1 MKRQLMTSG
10 LVAALM
16 AVPIAYASAAEQS
29 PTTGTPGPTTIS
41 EQVAPQAAPQ
51 SKPKYE
57 DFGARV
63 PGGNQKGSSIGGKE
77 LSDGDLQ
84 DKTVYDLED
93 REVGTV
99 KDVSAPFGENRR
111 AIVEVGG
118 ILGFGGKDV
127 AVPVQHFQLKPDGR
141 LIVKLTEE
149 ELEQMPPVNERG
161 ISATEKRS

>member
-16 AVPIAYASAAEQS
+16 AAPIGYAGAADPEPSTATQ
-29 PTTGTPGPTTIS
+29 GPTTIR
-41 EQVAPQAAPQ
+41 EQVAPQAAPE
-51 SKPKYE
+51 SAPKQE
-57 DFGARV
+57 DLGARV
-63 PGGNQKGSSIGGKE
+63 PGGNQKGASTQGKE

-84 DKTVYDLED
+84 DKTVYDLEN

-127 AVPVQHFQLKPDGR
+127 AVPVDHFRMQPDGR
-141 LIVKLTEE
+141 LIVKLTED
-149 ELEQMPPVNERG
+149 ELKQMPPVREKG
-161 ISATEKRS
+161 ISATENKS

>member
-1 MKRQLMTSG
+1 MKRRLMTSG

-16 AVPIAYASAAEQS
+16 AAPIGFAGAADQNS
-29 PTTGTPGPTTIS
+29 STDTQGPATIS
-41 EQVAPQAAPQ
+41 KQAVPQAAPELT
-51 SKPKYE
+51 PKHE
-57 DFGARV
+57 ESTPGV
-63 PGGNQKGSSIGGKE
+63 PSGSQESASIVGKE

-84 DKTVYDLED
+84 DKTVYDLEN

-127 AVPVQHFQLKPDGR
+127 AVPVDHFRIQPDGR
-141 LIVKLTEE
+141 LIVNLTEE
-149 ELEQMPPVNERG
+149 ELKEMPPVREKG
-161 ISATEKRS
+161 SFATERKS

>member
-16 AVPIAYASAAEQS
+16 AAPIGFASAADQK
-29 PTTGTPGPTTIS
+29 PTTGTAGPTAIP

-63 PGGNQKGSSIGGKE
+63 PGGNQKGSSIDGKE

-118 ILGFGGKDV
+118 FLGFGGKDV

-141 LIVKLTEE
+141 LIVKLTEK
-149 ELEQMPPVNERG
+149 ELKQMPPVHEEG
-161 ISATEKRS
+161 STAIKKKS